1 MKLVLVKVD
10 HYPDFDKPKIY
21 HSCGFKKNG
30 GFNELI
36 DQANDGMCSSPMH
49 MMYWKFRDTNRH
61 KVSNEKYVTR
71 SFLKEL
77 IEKGYLICYKTILY
91 LDEQKRNL

>member
-10 HYPDFDKPKIY
+10 HYPNFDIPKIY
-21 HSCGFKKNG
+21 HGCGFKKND

-36 DQANDGMCSSPMH
+36 DRANGKMCSSPAH
-49 MMYWKFRDTNRH
+49 MVYWKFCNIKRH
-61 KVSNEKYVTR
+61 KVSNERYVTR

-91 LDEQKRNL
+91 LDEQKRN

>member
-10 HYPDFDKPKIY
+10 HYPNFDIPKIY
-21 HSCGFKKNG
+21 HDCGFKKNG

-36 DQANDGMCSSPMH
+36 DRANGKMCSSPTH
-49 MMYWKFRDTNRH
+49 MVYWKFRDIKRH
-61 KVSNEKYVTR
+61 KVSNERYVTH

-77 IEKGYLICYKTILY
+77 IEKEYLICYKTILY
-91 LDEQKRNL
+91 LDKQK